1 MAIRFRSTDSSRGG
15 TGSPLS
21 RSQRSKALLR
31 RAGILTAIILAC
43 LLVALAVTKIFI
55 DRQAPSE
62 FVVYQ
67 GVVEEEQTRDAP
79 KVQEISG
86 GKPPAAPPITPVI
99 VSTATV
105 EQSSFPFEADVPD
118 APSESGGLGGDG
130 IGEDLGDGMGEGTN
144 RGGMGGKKVPSSFA
158 GYFWDLKRRPDGKPS
173 LFAQDSGN
181 VQVLEFESNFYNK
194 GWQINMLSPS
204 YMRADMQLFSTC
216 FFLPN
221 CRDEEAVHA
230 YDPKGKQK
238 LQKSRWVA
246 LYRAKVKAPETGT
259 FRFVG
264 AADTVMAVRF
274 DGKNVLAC
282 GLHNLRNATW
292 NEWIDKP
299 NIKSQRTLIRYDG
312 TEAWNTTMG
321 GFEAGDEFSVKKDE
335 WYEMQVM
342 ISEIGGGEFGFCLLV
357 EEISPLKT
365 PIKDGKPLFQLFRT
379 AFSAPTVKEAYEA
392 IKPEN
397 KQSDVDGDVMLLKDI
412 PYDPDS
418 RVWEAKPVNL
428 NEPMK

>member
-1 MAIRFRSTDSSRGG
+1 MAIRFRSSDSAQGG

-21 RSQRSKALLR
+21 RSQRSKSLLR

-43 LLVALAVTKIFI
+43 LLVTLAVTKIFI
-55 DRQAPSE
+55 DRQQPSE

-67 GVVEEEQTRDAP
+67 GVVEEEQTQDAP
-79 KVQEISG
+79 KMQEITG
-86 GKPPAAPPITPVI
+86 GKPPTAPPITPVI

-105 EQSSFPFEADVPD
+105 EQSPFPFETDMLD
-118 APSESGGLGGDG
+118 APASSETGGLGGDG
-130 IGEDLGDGMGEGTN
+130 IGEGLGEGTN

-158 GYFWDLKRRPDGKPS
+158 GYFWDLKRKPDGKPS
-173 LFAQDSGN
+173 SFSQASSN
-181 VQVLEFESNFYNK
+181 NQVLEFESNFYNK
-194 GWQINMLSPS
+194 DWRIASLSS

-230 YDPKGKQK
+230 YDPQGKQK
-238 LQKSRWVA
+238 LEKSRWVA

-264 AADTVMAVRF
+264 AADTLMAVRF

-282 GLHNLRNATW
+282 GLHNLRNPTW
-292 NEWIDKP
+292 NEWVNKP
-299 NIKSQRTLIRYDG
+299 DIKSKRPLVQYAGI
-312 TEAWNTTMG
+312 EAWNTSMG
-321 GFEAGDEFSVKKDE
+321 GFEVGDEFSVKKDE

-342 ISEIGGGEFGFCLLV
+342 ISEIGGGEFGFCLLI

-365 PIKDGKPLFQLFRT
+365 PVKNGKPLFQLFRT

-392 IKPEN
+392 IPAAN

-418 RVWEAKPVNL
+418 RIWEAKPVNL
-428 NEPMK
+428 NESMK